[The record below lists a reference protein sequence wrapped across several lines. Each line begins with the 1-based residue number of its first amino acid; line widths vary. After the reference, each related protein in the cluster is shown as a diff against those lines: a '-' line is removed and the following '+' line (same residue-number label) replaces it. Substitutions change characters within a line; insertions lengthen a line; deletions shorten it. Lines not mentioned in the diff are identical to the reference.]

1 MPNLITMSNL
11 RHLLASFLQEV
22 SRQNLFLGRRV
33 VAPED
38 LLLLVEREE
47 WAELTKENV
56 ANNNPLCPLDLRE
69 KVSVSPWLS
78 LVLACVVI

>member
-1 MPNLITMSNL
+1 MSNL

-56 ANNNPLCPLDLRE
+56 ANNNPLHPALDLRE